1 MKILKN
7 NKLTFLV
14 LASALLLVSAVSA
27 KDDFEDVEGSA
38 SILFSEIDRNGDN
51 VISKAE
57 FNRAFKEKDKD
68 CEDFISFEELDA
80 NKDGKIS
87 IKEFDKI
94 QKLWEAKV
102 DKDLEEDVTL
112 FMKEADNNKDGF
124 LSEQEFY
131 AAEEE
136 FYDELVSERE
146 KKKLKKEQKL
156 FFKELDTNK
165 DGKISKEELNK
176 FFMGER

>member
-1 MKILKN
+1 MKNLKN
-7 NKLTFLV
+7 NKLNFLV
-14 LASALLLVSAVSA
+14 LVAALLLVSAVSA

-57 FNRAFKEKDKD
+57 FNRAFKKRDKD

-94 QKLWEAKV
+94 QKLWEAKI
-102 DKDLEEDVTL
+102 DKELEEDVNL
-112 FMKEADNNKDGF
+112 FMQDADSNKDGF
-124 LSEQEFY
+124 LSEKEFY

-136 FYDELVSERE
+136 FYDELVSE
-146 KKKLKKEQKL
+146 KQMKKLKQEQKD
-156 FFKELDTNK
+156 FFKELDSNK
-165 DGKISKEELNK
+165 DGKLSKNELK
-176 FFMGER
+176 RFFIGEQ